1 MNTEVI
7 QLKEEFGVEFAGT
20 YHFREISWAKR
31 NRIIQKNTRYNSLT
45 GEVVSSDFIAI
56 QAETIMASLHGQPE
70 TKPITLQ
77 KLLSEDEGV
86 PIELGELFSK
96 VVNRLN
102 GLSHEDLRFLLAQL
116 GEQDRIRL
124 LASLGYV
131 KSLDGPSQTL
141 ESNLPEQSSTS

>member
-1 MNTEVI
+1 MNSEVI
-7 QLKEEFGVEFAGT
+7 QLKEEFGVEFAGK

-70 TKPITLQ
+70 TNPITLQ
-77 KLLSEDEGV
+77 KLLSEEEGI

-102 GLSHEDLRFLLAQL
+102 GLSHDDLRFLLAQL
-116 GEQDRIRL
+116 GEEDRTRL

-131 KSLDGPSQTL
+131 KSSAGPSLNL
-141 ESNLPEQSSTS
+141 EGSRQGLSSSS